1 MARAF
6 AVGVGNWWSH
16 SKTVILIWCICIFF
30 YIFFF
35 HMTLQNSSSS
45 SSSDKYSEQRSR
57 LYDKMERDL
66 DERGAAFLK
75 HGETSQSLSLSD
87 IFTLKDGSVTPV
99 LKAANPPVRANV
111 LYLSPE
117 YSVPISDNVKNTFS
131 SYFDKVWFQNS
142 SVYHSSMF
150 HASHHIE
157 PVPATE
163 DEIEAEVNAVKAVA
177 DSLCPLK
184 IVLDRVVLTS
194 TGVLLGCWQP
204 PKKQLV
210 PMLLITMVIVIS
222 KPLGMAPFL
231 LLNSAEEILC
241 WHGSCHHIQNG
252 GSCPTYKMP
261 RVISGTDP
269 LAIRAKL
276 KTALPHAPKKQLYD
290 DAILHTSFARLLG
303 HPKSPPME
311 PLDELRF
318 FHELV
323 AKLNDKIRGFEL
335 FLNSGMWR
343 NMMC

>member
-35 HMTLQNSSSS
+35 HMALQNSSSS

-75 HGETSQSLSLSD
+75 HGETSQSLLLSD

-99 LKAANPPVRANV
+99 RKAANPPVRANV

-194 TGVLLGCWQP
+194 TGVLLGCWQ
-204 PKKQLV
+204 
-210 PMLLITMVIVIS
+210 
-222 KPLGMAPFL
+222 
-231 LLNSAEEILC
+231 
-241 WHGSCHHIQNG
+241 
-252 GSCPTYKMP
+252 
-261 RVISGTDP
+261 VISGTDP
-269 LAIRAKL
+269 LTIRAKL

-323 AKLNDKIRGFEL
+323 ARLNGKIRGFEVC
-335 FLNSGMWR
+335 WHT
-343 NMMC
+343 